1 MFGRLSLFILII
13 LPSFC
18 CCQIL
23 ENKFITPEEAVEV
36 ERFLK
41 ILDYPSLIQKIR
53 EDFAIHCGDVFW
65 SYKETLATDE
75 QGKVIMSPKTKEL
88 LMKEKQKIMQ
98 IIQETSELNT
108 DTNKNHDKYNNID
121 ANDGSYKKKNI
132 NKAIREVMEQS
143 KVLCKQ
149 NDDQINHERDVS
161 TGQYTSKIKQKQIKK
176 MATDIVHAYID
187 NGSNTQ
193 STFVHT

>member
-65 SYKETLATDE
+65 SHKENLATDE

-98 IIQETSELNT
+98 IIQENLLFDTMKKELGNVFVNFFSIDEIHELNYIFSNPSAQKFLKLGN
-108 DTNKNHDKYNNID
+108 DTALKDI
-121 ANDGSYKKKNI
+121 
-132 NKAIREVMEQS
+132 MEQ
-143 KVLCKQ
+143 KLKNLGDEIEQ
-149 NDDQINHERDVS
+149 FHQFLKEELD
-161 TGQYTSKIKQKQIKK
+161 
-176 MATDIVHAYID
+176 
-187 NGSNTQ
+187 
-193 STFVHT
+193 